1 MKEYIAD
8 KGKTFINK
16 EGVDCGNIIITSNIE
31 DYTQIEIESPIKTPK
46 SLKNDLIKK
55 YNMYKVKNQSKSE

>member
-1 MKEYIAD
+1 MKEYIAE
-8 KGKTFINK
+8 KGKTFIDK

-46 SLKNDLIKK
+46 SLKDDLIKK
-55 YNMYKVKNQSKSE
+55 HNMYKMKNETKTE